1 MINEDNNI
9 INNKQNISF
18 FFEEKELQENTFS
31 MQDLLDEF
39 NKNNSVENRMN
50 VSSYDAIN
58 YDDIINNINNKSD
71 FEKYTVNEL
80 LKICDYYNLLKCIK
94 MAKYKKNDIIH
105 SILMF
110 ESDENNSEIVNRRY
124 KLWSYV
130 EELSKDKFMKKYIIW
145 K

>member
-9 INNKQNISF
+9 INNKPNISF
-18 FFEEKELQENTFS
+18 FFEEKELPENTFS

-50 VSSYDAIN
+50 SISYDEIN
-58 YDDIINNINNKSD
+58 YYDIINNKSD
-71 FEKYTVNEL
+71 FEKYTVNGL
-80 LKICDYYNLLKCIK
+80 LRICDYYNLLKCIK
-94 MAKYKKNDIIH
+94 MARYKKNDIID

-110 ESDENNSEIVNRRY
+110 ESDENNREIVNRRY
-124 KLWSYV
+124 RLWSYI